1 MEALTSEPS
10 DIRGLFKPKM
20 PIEQDN
26 IPNDEYFN
34 ALRNEIRRSYK
45 RLKIQ
50 YRDDPIKS
58 NLYTSPELK
67 NFKILVHELKVQL
80 ELINNPNIYN
90 PNKYSKRGP
99 YISSNPLS
107 LVTGNNIGYSDTRR
121 TSVSEVGLIPTRRP
135 FPGNDTLEQQQ
146 IDAKL
151 HDIEIASGISMRIK
165 ATIDWWIL
173 NNNLSWR
180 QHMRNDNWT
189 HTVNGY
195 YNDIIQGVQGSLR
208 GLEEYLIQGGIS
220 QEEIDFFKSFLNNA
234 KGFVLGLPGRTI
246 RGAYALISFPIRY
259 YNERQRKKEEER
271 RRAEQSRQSERTP
284 LINRSSFNSYRR
296 GSKTKKKKR
305 TKKRAKQKGKKTSKK
320 KTPKRK
326 TPKRKT
332 SKKKHLREN
341 K

>member
-90 PNKYSKRGP
+90 PKKYSKRGP

-135 FPGNDTLEQQQ
+135 VGNVTLEQQQ

-180 QHMRNDNWT
+180 QHMRNDNWI
-189 HTVNGY
+189 HTVSGY

-208 GLEEYLIQGGIS
+208 GLEEYLIQDGIS

-271 RRAEQSRQSERTP
+271 RRAEQRRQRETTP
-284 LINRSSFNSYRR
+284 LINRSSFNPYRR

-305 TKKRAKQKGKKTSKK
+305 TKKHVKQKAQKGKKTSKK
-320 KTPKRK
+320 KTPNRK
-326 TPKRKT
+326 KPKRKT
-332 SKKKHLREN
+332 SKRE
-341 K
+341 